1 MADEINLSAIA
12 APAVIETLDYEAILS
27 ALMVDVQARFDAAG
41 IDYDVGNLET
51 DPVKIVLEAAAYREL
66 LLRARTNDA
75 ARANLLAFANGTD
88 IDHLAAFYGVTRL
101 SGEVDAALRERVLL
115 AIVGRSAAGPEER
128 YEAVARAVDAR
139 IIDAHIYQLNGGPA
153 LHCVLLTS
161 DNGGVPDNTLKA
173 AVLAALTADDVRS
186 INDVITVG
194 AAVSTV
200 VNIVAD
206 VWLRPE
212 ASQQII
218 TDLPASIKAAWSA
231 TARIGDDLTLSWIN
245 SRLHV
250 DGVSRVEVSAPAESV
265 IATDGE
271 AIAIGTVTIN
281 YKGRKRR
288 HSIFYRVMPRR

>member
-1 MADEINLSAIA
+1 MVD
-12 APAVIETLDYEAILS
+12 LS
-27 ALMVDVQARFDAAG
+27 ALASPEVIEELSYETILSDLMVDAQARFDAAG
-41 IDYDVGNLET
+41 IAYDVGNLES

-75 ARANLLAFANGTD
+75 ARANLLKFAAGADLDN
-88 IDHLAAFYGVTRL
+88 LAAFYGVTRL
-101 SGEVDAALRERVLL
+101 VAETDQSLRERVLL

-128 YEAVARAVDAR
+128 YEAVARSVDAR
-139 IIDAHIYQLNGGPA
+139 IIDAHIYQLDGGPA

-161 DNGGVPDNTLKA
+161 DNGGVPDVTLKA
-173 AVLAALTADDVRS
+173 NVLAALTADDVRS

-200 VNIVAD
+200 VNITAD

-218 TDLPASIKAAWSA
+218 TDLPALITAAWSSV
-231 TARIGDDLTLSWIN
+231 ARIGDDLALSWIN

-250 DGVSRVEVSAPAESV
+250 DGVSRVEVSAPADSV
-265 IATDGE
+265 IASDEE
-271 AIAIGTVTIN
+271 AIGIGTVTIN
-281 YKGRKRR
+281 YKGRTR
-288 HSIFYRVMPRR
+288 

>member
-1 MADEINLSAIA
+1 MTNAVNLSALA
-12 APAVIETLDYEAILS
+12 TPEVIEELSFESILTAI
-27 ALMVDVQARFDAAG
+27 MTDVQARFDAAG

-51 DPVKIVLEAAAYREL
+51 DPVKIVAEAWAYREV
-66 LLRARTNDA
+66 LLRARANNA
-75 ARANLLAFANGTD
+75 ARANLLAFADGTD
-88 IDHLAAFYGVTRL
+88 LDHLAAFYGVTRL
-101 SGEVDAALRERVLL
+101 VGEADAALRERILL

-139 IIDAHIYQLNGGPA
+139 IIDAHIYQVAGGPA

-200 VNIVAD
+200 VNITAD

-218 TDLPASIKAAWSA
+218 TDLPASIKAAWSS
-231 TARIGDDLTLSWIN
+231 TARIGDDLALSWIN

-250 DGVSRVEVSAPAESV
+250 DGVSRVEVTAPVDSV
-265 IATDGE
+265 IATDEE
-271 AIAIGTVTIN
+271 AIGIGTVTIN
-281 YKGRKRR
+281 YKGRTR
-288 HSIFYRVMPRR
+288 

>member
-1 MADEINLSAIA
+1 MTSALKLSALA
-12 APAVIETLDYEAILS
+12 TPEVIEELSFEAILT
-27 ALMVDVQARFDAAG
+27 ALMADVQSRFDAAV
-41 IDYDVGNLET
+41 IAYDVGNLET
-51 DPVKIVLEAAAYREL
+51 DPIKIVLEAAAYREVV
-66 LLRARTNDA
+66 LRARANDA
-75 ARANLLAFANGTD
+75 ARANLLAFAGSTD
-88 IDHLAAFYGVTRL
+88 LDHLAAFYGLTRL
-101 SGEVDAALRERVLL
+101 SGESDLALRERVLL

-128 YEAVARAVDAR
+128 YEAVARSVDAR
-139 IIDAHIYQLNGGPA
+139 IVDAHIYQVDGGPA

-161 DNGGVPDNTLKA
+161 DNGGVPDAPLQA

-218 TDLPASIKAAWSA
+218 TDLPTSIKAAWA
-231 TARIGDDLTLSWIN
+231 VTARIGDDLALSWIN

-250 DGVSRVEVSAPAESV
+250 DGVSRVEVTAPADSV
-265 IATDGE
+265 IATDEE
-271 AIAIGTVTIN
+271 AIGIGTVTIN
-281 YKGRKRR
+281 YKGRTR
-288 HSIFYRVMPRR
+288 